1 MCTWLLTLQ
10 FLFGVISIRDVEDNY
25 FDEDLFG
32 GLEKQGSVGRTAQQQ
47 DCSTFLFM
55 ASLFSIL
62 FPALAFCLGVSVT
75 GKIVIVYN
83 FLLLVP
89 AMYQKLVT
97 AVLFGDNVHPSC
109 TMFVGCEIVT
119 LVVWTFFV
127 VVERFELHH
136 VFVALCFP
144 SVSKILR
151 KRWEAIQCHISGPA
165 KAFYE
170 SAQYKEL
177 CEIAINEADNDRDG
191 ILTVHD
197 FHLAVCNVVHDV
209 DWLRGGWL
217 RTTFLAHRSTPI
229 PSDECLEVLQQ
240 TAAVIMETQGC
251 GLPILYDLR
260 MLQLSSTHNA
270 VCIEEI
276 EAAFQR
282 HHEKW
287 DPSKRKDVSKYEA
300 VTDYARLRM
309 SYQNAVEYVKT
320 RGKSGI
326 PAQ

>member
-1 MCTWLLTLQ
+1 MCTWLLTIQ
-10 FLFGVISIRDVEDNY
+10 FLFGVVSVRDVEDKY
-25 FDEDLFG
+25 FIEDLFG
-32 GLEKQGSVGRTAQQQ
+32 GLEKPGRVGSSAQQQ
-47 DCSTFLFM
+47 DCSMLLFM

-62 FPALAFCLGVSVT
+62 FSALAFCLGVSVT

-89 AMYQKLVT
+89 AMYQKVVT
-97 AVLFGDNVHPSC
+97 AVLFGENVHPSC

-136 VFVALCFP
+136 VFIALFAP
-144 SVSKILR
+144 SVSKMLR
-151 KRWEAIQCHISGPA
+151 KRWQAIQSNISGPA

-170 SAQYKEL
+170 SSQYKEL
-177 CEIAINEADNDRDG
+177 CENAIDEADDNRDG

-240 TAAVIMETQGC
+240 TVAVIMETQGC

-260 MLQLSSTHNA
+260 MLQLSSTHNT
-270 VCIEEI
+270 VSIEEI

-282 HHEKW
+282 HIEKW
-287 DPSKRKDVSKYEA
+287 DPNTRENVSKHEA
-300 VTDYARLRM
+300 MTDYACLHM
-309 SYQNAVEYVKT
+309 SYQNAVGYVNA
-320 RGKSGI
+320 RSKSGT
-326 PAQ
+326 PA